1 LQDVTFVQNRLP
13 SRGLTLWLEDFNC
26 GDQDPETAQ
35 LAGWTDAWT
44 RVRRGDADHSYDL
57 ESNPPAREYAVS
69 AEPSRRLDRTLTA
82 RRLVPIEVGLTDKG
96 QSDPTSDHDG
106 LWADLVPPN
115 AILDGNR
122 STTVNTALR
131 LARFFNTTAQST
143 LPAANESPPL
153 GAS

>member
-1 LQDVTFVQNRLP
+1 MQDVTFVQNRLP
-13 SRGLTLWLEDFNC
+13 SRGLTRWLEDFNC

-44 RVRRGDADHSYDL
+44 RVRPGEADHSYDL
-57 ESNPPAREYAVS
+57 ESNPPAREYVFS
-69 AEPSRRLDRTLTA
+69 AEPSRRL
-82 RRLVPIEVGLTDKG
+82 VPIGVGLTGKG

-106 LWADLVPPN
+106 LWADLVPSN

-131 LARFFNTTAQST
+131 LARFDNTTAQST